1 MGTGY
6 SAGMSANPRSG
17 LRRDA
22 AVNRE
27 RLLEA
32 ARHLFAERGPDVALE
47 EVAAAAGVSRTTLYR
62 NFETREQLV
71 AAVYESA
78 VELME
83 VRAKE
88 LADRPTGVVELFDFV
103 LDLQRANR
111 SLVRVLAGA
120 DISWFEG
127 LAERTV
133 HAFEAVLVRG
143 RAGGVVHAGVGMAEI
158 FLALQ
163 MAEGAMAQN
172 ERAGRERWDE
182 RIREMLHRALFV
194 A

>member
-1 MGTGY
+1 M
-6 SAGMSANPRSG
+6 
-17 LRRDA
+17 
-22 AVNRE
+22 
-27 RLLEA
+27 LEA

-71 AAVYESA
+71 ATVYESA
-78 VELME
+78 VELVE
-83 VRAKE
+83 ARARE
-88 LADRPTGVVELFDFV
+88 LADRSTGVVELFDFV

-120 DISWFEG
+120 DISWFG
-127 LAERTV
+127 SLAERTV
-133 HAFEAVLVRG
+133 TAFEVVLVRG
-143 RAGGVVHAGVGMAEI
+143 RVGGVVHAGVGMAEI

-172 ERAGRERWDE
+172 ERVSRERWDE